1 MNSSFTKYN
10 LSEAIMIQPKNTQL
24 TLISH
29 KLCPYVQRAAIT
41 LEELNIDYKRIDID
55 LNNKPDWF
63 KKLSP
68 TGKVPLLVI
77 DDDTVLFESAV
88 IAEYIND
95 SATNAENTLLSSNP
109 LAKAKQRAWIEFAS
123 IMLQNIAK
131 LYSANNKTLY
141 LEAFNQLDAKFKVL
155 EQNICSQGYFDTT
168 GFSLVDIAFSPIFRY
183 ITVFNNILDRQLF
196 SEYKN
201 VASWSQNLTNRD
213 NVKSAVSTDYEKL
226 LTKFFSKKDSYFG
239 ELTKQHQGSLIEA

>member
-109 LAKAKQRAWIEFAS
+109 LAKAKRVKKLLETYFKQEAEKLFVERLELLSTQTSLVPRKVIIRQYSARWGSCNNRGELS
-123 IMLQNIAK
+123 LNYLLIMAPIFVIDYVIIHELCHLEHLNHSKSFWGLVEQYCPNYHIAK
-131 LYSANNKTLY
+131 KWLKTHQS
-141 LEAFNQLDAKFKVL
+141 QLHWK
-155 EQNICSQGYFDTT
+155 
-168 GFSLVDIAFSPIFRY
+168 
-183 ITVFNNILDRQLF
+183 
-196 SEYKN
+196 
-201 VASWSQNLTNRD
+201 
-213 NVKSAVSTDYEKL
+213 KL
-226 LTKFFSKKDSYFG
+226 R
-239 ELTKQHQGSLIEA
+239 

>member
-1 MNSSFTKYN
+1 MNSIGIRHN
-10 LSEAIMIQPKNTQL
+10 LHTEVIMSQQHQQL

-41 LEELNIDYKRIDID
+41 LKESNIDYKRINID

-63 KKLSP
+63 KKISP

-95 SATNAENTLLSSNP
+95 ITDNALLSSEH
-109 LAKAKQRAWIEFAS
+109 LVKAKQRAWIEFAS
-123 IMLQNIAK
+123 TMLQSIAK
-131 LYSANNKTLY
+131 LYTATNKALY
-141 LEAFNQLDAKFKVL
+141 LEAFNQLDAKFKIL

-168 GFSLVDIAFSPIFRY
+168 GFSLVDIAFAPIFRY
-183 ITVFNNILDRQLF
+183 ITVFNDILDQQLF
-196 SEYKN
+196 SEYKK
-201 VASWSQNLTNRD
+201 VLIWSKNLISRNS
-213 NVKSAVSTDYEKL
+213 VKDAVNTEYEKL
-226 LTKFFSKKDSYFG
+226 LTAFLSKKDSYFG
-239 ELTKQHQGSLIEA
+239 ELTKQHQSSIVEA

>member
-1 MNSSFTKYN
+1 MS
-10 LSEAIMIQPKNTQL
+10 QQHQQL

-41 LEELNIDYKRIDID
+41 LKESNIDYKRINID

-63 KKLSP
+63 KKISP

-95 SATNAENTLLSSNP
+95 ITDNALLSSEH
-109 LAKAKQRAWIEFAS
+109 LVKAKQRAWIEFAS
-123 IMLQNIAK
+123 TMLQSIAK
-131 LYSANNKTLY
+131 LYTATNKALY
-141 LEAFNQLDAKFKVL
+141 LEAFNQLDAKFKIL

-168 GFSLVDIAFSPIFRY
+168 GFSLVDIAFAPIFRY
-183 ITVFNNILDRQLF
+183 ITVFNDILDRQLF
-196 SEYKN
+196 REYKK
-201 VASWSQNLTNRD
+201 VATWSQNLTNRD
-213 NVKSAVSTDYEKL
+213 SVKGAVSNHYKKL
-226 LTKFFSKKDSYFG
+226 LTEFFSKRDSYLG
-239 ELTKQHQGSLIEA
+239 ELTKSLIKSQVLASK